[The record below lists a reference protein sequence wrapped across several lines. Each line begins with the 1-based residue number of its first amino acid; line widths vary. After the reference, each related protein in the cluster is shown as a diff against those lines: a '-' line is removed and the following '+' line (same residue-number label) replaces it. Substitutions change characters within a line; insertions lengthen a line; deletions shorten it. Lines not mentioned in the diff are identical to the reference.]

1 MFILQMRK
9 LRQILV
15 KWSDFRN
22 HIPYYHSLILDG
34 NSNSDNSS
42 YLVSTFNA
50 LDTTQC
56 NMKREFA
63 HKKKK
68 TASKMPIF

>member
-9 LRQILV
+9 LRQTEV

-34 NSNSDNSS
+34 NSKSDNSS

-56 NMKREFA
+56 NMQREFA
-63 HKKKK
+63 H
-68 TASKMPIF
+68 